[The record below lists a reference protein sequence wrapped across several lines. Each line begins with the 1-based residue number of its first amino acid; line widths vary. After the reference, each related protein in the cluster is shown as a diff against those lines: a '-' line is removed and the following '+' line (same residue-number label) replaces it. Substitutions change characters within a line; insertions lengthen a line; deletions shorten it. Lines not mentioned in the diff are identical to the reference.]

1 GKNWRT
7 AGYWASLRA
16 AAPLP
21 KNDGVNFLRVR
32 HPASYHWQY
41 WEIGNESYA
50 SWEQDDHLRA
60 HDPFT
65 YATVSGQY
73 IRLMK
78 RVDSSIKVGVVVA
91 DGEEAFQEYF
101 DHPAANPRTRVVH
114 NGWTPVLLSTL
125 KRLGIT
131 PDFVAEHNYAQ
142 SPGYESDATLLR
154 YARTWPSL
162 VTALRAQLTDYL
174 GPLGRRVEIFCT
186 ENNSVTNNP
195 GKQTSSLVNGLYL
208 VDSLGYAMQTELHAL
223 LWWDFRDNGKVKGNN
238 NSASLYGWRLYG
250 GYQVLASAGDR
261 YPTFRARELL
271 THFAAGGDQ
280 VLRAE
285 SNNSFLDA
293 FAARRGDRSVT
304 LLLINKSPSAVV
316 RAALAISG
324 FTPSGSATIYSFG
337 MAQDNAA
344 LSGLGSPE
352 MTTSALRVSG
362 SGLSFS
368 VPPYTMDVV
377 SLRAA
382 K

>member
-1 GKNWRT
+1 
-7 AGYWASLRA
+7 
-16 AAPLP
+16 
-21 KNDGVNFLRVR
+21 
-32 HPASYHWQY
+32 
-41 WEIGNESYA
+41 
-50 SWEQDDHLRA
+50 
-60 HDPFT
+60 
-65 YATVSGQY
+65 
-73 IRLMK
+73 
-78 RVDSSIKVGVVVA
+78 
-91 DGEEAFQEYF
+91 
-101 DHPAANPRTRVVH
+101 
-114 NGWTPVLLSTL
+114 
-125 KRLGIT
+125 
-131 PDFVAEHNYAQ
+131 
-142 SPGYESDATLLR
+142 
-154 YARTWPSL
+154 
-162 VTALRAQLTDYL
+162 
-174 GPLGRRVEIFCT
+174 
-186 ENNSVTNNP
+186 
-195 GKQTSSLVNGLYL
+195 
-208 VDSLGYAMQTELHAL
+208 MQTELHAL
-223 LWWDFRDNGKVKGNN
+223 LWWDFRDDGKVKGNN

-362 SGLSFS
+362 SGLSVS